1 MIQIEIPE
9 NLPPEIQTW
18 KIEAQRITDLILA
31 GVDLEA
37 KHKLI
42 KQFSDHWRDE
52 ALIKW
57 LSDLSNDKCW
67 YTETKFG
74 GDYQELEH
82 FRPKG
87 KTKNRD
93 GKPHATHPGY
103 YWLAFEL
110 DNYRLSKNRA
120 NRKKSSLFP
129 IIDER
134 NRAECSDHDCHDELP
149 LFLDPIDEEDCM
161 LLTFNDDG
169 TPVAMQG
176 IEKQDEVRVD
186 FTIEKLHLDERI
198 LNKCRAEIWV
208 TARNL
213 YSKYLNQMKQAKEN
227 PRDKVSI
234 RAQAKNDL
242 LQLKKML
249 KCNEE
254 FSSVARASLIKTA
267 EGMAINIVASA

>member
-1 MIQIEIPE
+1 MIQIEMPSK
-9 NLPPEIQTW
+9 LPPEIVTW
-18 KIEAQRITDLILA
+18 KVEAQRITDLILA
-31 GVDLEA
+31 ENDLAA
-37 KHKLI
+37 KHELI
-42 KQFSDHWRDE
+42 DKFSDHWRNE

-87 KTKNRD
+87 QTKNSD

-110 DNYRLSKNRA
+110 DNYRLSKSRP

-134 NRAECSDHDCHDELP
+134 NRAECADHDWRDELP
-149 LFLDPIDEEDCM
+149 LFLDPVDEEDCM

-169 TPVAMQG
+169 SPVAMQN
-176 IEKQDEVRVD
+176 IEKQDEDRVS
-186 FTIEKLHLDERI
+186 FTIDKLHLNERV
-198 LNKCRAEIWV
+198 LNKRRAEVW
-208 TARNL
+208 TAARDL
-213 YSKYLNQMKQAKEN
+213 YSKYSNQMKQAKAN

-234 RAQAKNDL
+234 RAKAKKDL
-242 LQLKKML
+242 VKLKKML

-254 FSSVARASLIKTA
+254 FSSVARASLIKTD
-267 EGMAINIVASA
+267 ERMAIIIVASS